1 MSPSWMTESPRPYSK
16 VLVAN
21 RGEIAVRVLQAAR
34 EAGLKGVAIY
44 SNTDSSSL
52 HVEMAEESVL
62 LEGQDLEETYLNIHA
77 IIEAA
82 RSCGAEAIH
91 PGYGFLSERA
101 DFARAVESSGLIWI
115 LSLIHI

>member
-77 IIEAA
+77 IIEAD
-82 RSCGAEAIH
+82 G
-91 PGYGFLSERA
+91 ERL
-101 DFARAVESSGLIWI
+101 RGIV
-115 LSLIHI
+115 

>member
-91 PGYGFLSERA
+91 PGYG
-101 DFARAVESSGLIWI
+101 